1 MSTPKLE
8 FHNTAAAREL
18 ASRESNGL
26 RVRLLWHPDADA
38 LTVSV
43 DDVASG
49 QHFQFPVERD
59 RGLDAFHHPFACAA
73 PWNFVPGGS
82 ERTTLALHEQG

>member
-8 FHNTAAAREL
+8 PDNTAAAREL

-26 RVRLLWHPDADA
+26 RVRLLWHPDGNA

-43 DDVASG
+43 DDLSSG

-59 RGLDAFHHPFACAA
+59 RGLDAFYHPFACAA
-73 PWNFVPGGS
+73 PWSFVADGS
-82 ERTTLALHEQG
+82 EPTTLALREQG